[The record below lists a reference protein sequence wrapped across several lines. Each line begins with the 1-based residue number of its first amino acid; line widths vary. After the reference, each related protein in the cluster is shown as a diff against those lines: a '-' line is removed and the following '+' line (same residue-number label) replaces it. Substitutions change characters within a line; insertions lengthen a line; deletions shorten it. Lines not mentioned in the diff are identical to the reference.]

1 MKVEDLVKF
10 LRTSVYI
17 QDKEQVTTVDPQYLC
32 MTDEE
37 IISYL
42 DIVKMRNYPDV
53 PSLTLMPDES
63 IYGLIILAKKELYCT
78 LAVKEAPLYD
88 LGADN
93 NNYLK
98 RSQRFDHYM
107 KLAEEAG
114 KEYDDWLENGGEEGA
129 LGTVTTYHVTLSDRY
144 NTRYNYENGVVPK
157 VTLYALSITSNSVE
171 IFWKVKN
178 LSRFKKYKV
187 YVSSEQ
193 IVDLYNVSSHISKE
207 AKCVQEISDIHQSM
221 IRITD
226 LNSDTEYHVAVEV
239 IDMSGHKGYAEIVI
253 TTTEGD

>member
-1 MKVEDLVKF
+1 MTVEQMVQF

-17 QDKEQVTTVDPQYLC
+17 QDKDTVVTVDPAYLC

-42 DIVKMRNYPDV
+42 DVVKMRNYPDV
-53 PSLTLMPDES
+53 PTLALMPDES

-78 LAVKEAPLYD
+78 LAVKEAPLVD

-107 KLAEEAG
+107 KLAEDAA

-129 LGTVTTYHVTLSDRY
+129 LGTVTTYHVTISDRY
-144 NTRYNYENGVVPK
+144 NTRYNFENGAVPK
-157 VTLYALSITSNSVE
+157 VTLYPLGIESSYVE
-171 IFWKVKN
+171 IMWKVKN
-178 LSRFKKYKV
+178 LSRFGKYKV
-187 YVSSEQ
+187 YVANEQ
-193 IVDLYNVSSHISKE
+193 IVDLYNPTSHIAES
-207 AKCVQEISDIHQSM
+207 AQCVQEINDIHQTM
-221 IRITD
+221 LRIKD
-226 LNSDTEYHVAVEV
+226 LQPDTEYHIAVEV
-239 IDMSGHKGYAEIVI
+239 IDMAGHKGYSEIVVS
-253 TTTEGD
+253 TKEGE